1 MANKLMSV
9 YLKHYKKLII
19 IPSIILVLSIFI
31 IGMKISSDGDFI
43 YKDISLKGGVAL
55 TIIAEGIDLSSVEG
69 AVSNEFLPYR
79 VSVRSIKGAGANKG
93 VLIESDIE
101 DLDQDRLEKVLSA
114 ISAATGKSITK
125 NDYSLEVMGS
135 SLGNSFFTQMIRAM
149 VVAFIF
155 MGIVVFIT
163 FRTFV
168 PSIAVILCAFSDIVV
183 TIAVLDFMKIP
194 IGTGGIAALLMLIG
208 YSIDENIMLTT
219 NLLKRKTPSVE
230 EPLLSSFRTGMTMV
244 LTTLTVSGVALLLS
258 ESEIIKE
265 IMLVVFIGLI
275 SDILFT
281 WLQNAGLLLWHVT
294 KKNDN

>member
-1 MANKLMSV
+1 
-9 YLKHYKKLII
+9 
-19 IPSIILVLSIFI
+19 
-31 IGMKISSDGDFI
+31 
-43 YKDISLKGGVAL
+43 
-55 TIIAEGIDLSSVEG
+55 
-69 AVSNEFLPYR
+69 
-79 VSVRSIKGAGANKG
+79 
-93 VLIESDIE
+93 
-101 DLDQDRLEKVLSA
+101 
-114 ISAATGKSITK
+114 
-125 NDYSLEVMGS
+125 
-135 SLGNSFFTQMIRAM
+135 
-149 VVAFIF
+149 
-155 MGIVVFIT
+155 
-163 FRTFV
+163 
-168 PSIAVILCAFSDIVV
+168 
-183 TIAVLDFMKIP
+183 MKIP